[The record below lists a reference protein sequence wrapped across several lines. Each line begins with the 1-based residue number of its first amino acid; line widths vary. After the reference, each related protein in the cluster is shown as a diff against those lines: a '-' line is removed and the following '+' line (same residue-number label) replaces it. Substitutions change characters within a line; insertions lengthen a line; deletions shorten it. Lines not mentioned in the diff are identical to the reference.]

1 MWQARGMR
9 WHELTRASVLLLI
22 FASACAY
29 PRRATPLSEVHASA
43 APAEAPPGVIGLRF
57 LSAVVPPRKRG
68 GLAWDDDGSAPD
80 VSVRVYRSGSLVWQ
94 SEPVE
99 DGLSP
104 ELNATP
110 PENLYLPADA
120 PIRIEVWDVD
130 SVAGDPI
137 GIWSGM
143 GLPPSAL
150 LGADARVMLD
160 SRAVIVMRVE
170 RAKPMRGLGLALY
183 EVRSSRLLAVS
194 VLPRSPASRAGLEEG
209 DAIVAIG
216 EDSVESL
223 GSSGA
228 ASALARAGTHR
239 GATLTVLRG
248 STRQILRLDG
258 GFVWQAL

>member
-1 MWQARGMR
+1 MR
-9 WHELTRASVLLLI
+9 WPAIAHAPSLLLVPLLVVV
-22 FASACAY
+22 ACAY
-29 PRRATPLSEVHASA
+29 PRRTMPLSDVHASA
-43 APAEAPPGVIGLRF
+43 APAEAPPGVMRLRF

-80 VSVRVYRSGSLVWQ
+80 VSVRVYRSGDLVWQ

-104 ELNATP
+104 ELNVSP
-110 PENLYLPADA
+110 PENIYLPDDV

-137 GIWSGM
+137 GIWRGM
-143 GLPPSAL
+143 GLPESAL
-150 LGADARVMLD
+150 LGANARVMLD

-170 RAKPMRGLGLALY
+170 RAQPKRGLGLALY
-183 EVRSSRLLAVS
+183 EVRSDELLAIR
-194 VLPRSPASRAGLEEG
+194 VLPRSPASRAGLEAG

-216 EDSVESL
+216 EDSIESL
-223 GSSGA
+223 GSSRA
-228 ASALARAGTHR
+228 ASALARAGTRR

-248 STRQILRLDG
+248 GTRQILRLDG